1 MTNSIIIAGAGQAA
15 AQAVVSLRDGGFT
28 GAITLVGEEPYLP
41 YQRPPLSKKYLS
53 GEMELERL
61 YLRPQEFYA
70 EQNVTVLIGTRI
82 ESIDRDAK
90 SVRIDDGRTL
100 SYDRLILATGSHLR
114 RLKIPG
120 ADAPEVYYLCT
131 IDDVRRLQQ
140 TFAPGRRMVVI
151 GAGFI
156 GLEVAAVAVTTGLE
170 VDVVE
175 IADRVMARAVSPPI
189 SYFYQDAHEQA
200 GVRFHLQTAVK
211 EIRRAPSGV
220 QVVCGDGSELPADI
234 VLVGIGVQP
243 NTALAE
249 AAGLECS
256 DGIVVDEYC
265 CTSDPHIFAIGDCTH
280 HPNTLLGRKLRLESM
295 QNAQDQGKTAAL
307 AIIGRPQPYAQVP
320 WFWSDQYDLKL
331 QMAGLAEHYSDLVI
345 RGDPASRSFAV
356 FYFVDRRLIA
366 VHAIN
371 SPREFMLSK
380 KLIAEGLRLDP
391 HAVADTS
398 IPFKEV
404 VEAARAA

>member
-1 MTNSIIIAGAGQAA
+1 MTDSIIIAGAGQAA

-28 GAITLVGEEPYLP
+28 GAITVVGEEPYLP
-41 YQRPPLSKKYLS
+41 YQRPPLSKKYLA

-70 EQNVTVLIGTRI
+70 GQNVTVLTGTRI
-82 ESIDRDAK
+82 ESIDRDSQ
-90 SVRIDDGRTL
+90 SVSIDDGRTL
-100 SYDRLILATGSHLR
+100 SYDWLIIATGSHLR
-114 RLKIPG
+114 RLRIPG
-120 ADAPEVYYLCT
+120 SDAPEVYYLCT
-131 IDDVRRLQQ
+131 IDDVRRLQHA
-140 TFAPGRRMVVI
+140 FVPDRRMVVI

-156 GLEVAAVAVTTGLE
+156 GLEVAAVAITTGLQ

-200 GVRFHLQTAVK
+200 GVRLHLQTAVR
-211 EIRRAPSGV
+211 EIRRAQSGV
-220 QVVCGDGSELPADI
+220 NVVCGDGSELPADI

-243 NTALAE
+243 NTQLAE
-249 AAGLECS
+249 AAGLECN
-256 DGIVVDEYC
+256 DGIVVDEFC
-265 CTSDPHIFAIGDCTH
+265 RTSDPRIFAIGDCTR

-307 AIIGRPQPYAQVP
+307 AILGRPQPYAQVP

-356 FYFVDRRLIA
+356 FYFVDGRLIA

-380 KLIAEGLRLDP
+380 KLIAEGTRLDP

-398 IPFKEV
+398 IPFKELV
-404 VEAARAA
+404 DAARAA